1 MDGSR
6 MCAIFYAQK
15 SLSGELGG
23 VRFTTATL
31 SNTKDGINNEDQS

>member
-1 MDGSR
+1 

-31 SNTKDGINNEDQS
+31 SNTKDGITNEN

>member
-1 MDGSR
+1 MNGSQ

-31 SNTKDGINNEDQS
+31 QNIEDGIKNEN